1 MVVDE
6 NEYYRV
12 IVPDYLLDSDT
23 LEGSYSELSGEQP
36 EDQSEEVEE
45 NGLDSN
51 DYTSQFDDISTL
63 LTSIDSTS
71 SDILNNVDNL
81 NNNLITFHNDC
92 KILIGFG
99 FCIVV
104 YLMVKVVSTIL
115 NKILGFGNC

>member
-36 EDQSEEVEE
+36 EDQPEEVEE

-104 YLMVKVVSTIL
+104 YLMFKVVSTIL